1 MATSQL
7 NLPKKLIALEEHSA
21 LSSLG
26 AGEKIPFYA
35 HALAAFPAAAAPL
48 FDLGAGRLRDMDASG
63 VAMQVVSCT
72 AGVGVSNP
80 SGCRDAN
87 DELAAAA
94 RANPSRL
101 AAFAVL
107 PMAFPDDAAAE
118 LDRAVTELG
127 CVGALVD
134 ARLPDGTHYDGPAYR
149 PVFAAAERLDV
160 PLYLHPAPPSPE
172 EIEARYAGNYSARV
186 AAGLAS
192 GGWGWHADA
201 GLGFIKMCAAG
212 VFDEY
217 PRLKIVLGHNG
228 EMVPAML
235 DRAARTLSKFGDGGG
250 LRRGLREIWAENVW
264 VTTSGMYSAD
274 MFAMLLKVTKVERI
288 MYGTDYPYDDMREAQ
303 EFVKALAES
312 GLLTQEE
319 LEDYAW
325 RNAER
330 LLGIVA

>member
-1 MATSQL
+1 MPPQL
-7 NLPKKLIALEEHSA
+7 TLPKKLIALEEHSA
-21 LSSLG
+21 LTSLG
-26 AGEKIPFYA
+26 AGESIPFYA
-35 HALAAFPAAAAPL
+35 HALATFPHAAAKL
-48 FDLGAGRLRDMDASG
+48 FDLGAGRLRDMDATG
-63 VAMQVVSCT
+63 ITLQVLSCT
-72 AGVGVSNP
+72 AGVGINNP
-80 SGCRDAN
+80 AGCGAAN
-87 DELAAAA
+87 DDLAAAA
-94 RANPSRL
+94 RAHPSRF

-107 PMAFPDDAAAE
+107 PMAVPSSAAAE
-118 LDRAVTELG
+118 LDRAVTQLG

-134 ARLPDGTHYDGPAYR
+134 ARLPDGTHYDAPAYW

-172 EIEARYAGNYSARV
+172 EVAARYAGNYSSRV

-201 GLGFIKMCAAG
+201 GLGFVKMCAAG
-212 VFDEY
+212 VFDAY

-235 DRAARTLSKFGDGGG
+235 DRASATLRKFGDG
-250 LRRGLREIWAENVW
+250 RTPKRSLREVWDENVW
-264 VTTSGMYSAD
+264 VTTSGMYTFET
-274 MFAMLLKVTKVERI
+274 FAMLVKVTKLDRV
-288 MYGTDYPYDDMREAQ
+288 MFGTDYPYDDMREAQ
-303 EFVKALAES
+303 GFVKALANS

-319 LEDYAW
+319 LEDFAW